1 MAVKETK
8 DYVVKKDG
16 QVLKSYKSLPA
27 AKQLAEKEM
36 ANVYCDGICVYKVV
50 PEEGEADTTS
60 LAADIRQKEEA
71 EAKAE
76 AITQTETADS
86 IDLVEQEKESAASK
100 EGKAKYTLTTL
111 MNVRKEPSLGAGIV
125 KTLKAGTTVDVDA
138 LVDDWLH
145 LSDGTYIFYNG
156 GKYAEKEA

>member
-36 ANVYCDGICVYKVV
+36 ANVYCDGVCVYKVV
-50 PEEGEADTTS
+50 PEEGEGDTTT

-76 AITQTETADS
+76 AITKTKTADTAS
-86 IDLVEQEKESAASK
+86 LVEQGKESTASN
-100 EGKAKYTLTTL
+100 EGRDKYILTTL
-111 MNVRKEPSLGAGIV
+111 MNVRKEPSLDAQIV
-125 KTLKAGTTVDVDA
+125 KTLRAGTMVDVDA
-138 LVDDWLH
+138 LIDDWLH

-156 GKYAEKEA
+156 GKYAKKEA